1 MDKKCLP
8 VRVPDLDGK
17 VSLAA
22 PLFGVLVFQGE
33 GDAVVQRIVCVPAR
47 ADGNIVIAPDR
58 KIAVWRRAWPDTGLG
73 FVRGGRRLLR
83 RIAQCSGRAGLRPR
97 LILLSGKIQWK

>member
-47 ADGNIVIAPDR
+47 ADGNIVLRQIVR
-58 KIAVWRRAWPDTGLG
+58 LLYGGVHGLIQGLG
-73 FVRGGRRLLR
+73 VFVADGGCFAVLHDVRV
-83 RIAQCSGRAGLRPR
+83 GRVCGH
-97 LILLSGKIQWK
+97 G